1 MSLELL
7 VPIENE
13 ALIGMTLLPKQVLGK
28 SIKLHTE
35 SSGLPELQGLN
46 IAIVGLHEY
55 RNSFFANTQY
65 ELNAF
70 RKEFYGLYPGNWSLN
85 IADLGDLPNGS
96 NVEDTY
102 FAIKEIGYH
111 LKQMNIT
118 PIFIG
123 GSHDMIFPLYQ
134 VFQDFNQLVNM
145 VSVDRSFDFSQ
156 EDELISGRSY
166 MSRIIMDKPNVLFNY
181 TNLGFQNYYCATEE
195 KDLMNKLFFDSVR
208 LGEVLDSV
216 SISEPIFR
224 DADIISMDMKCL
236 SWQASAD
243 PLKGNPN
250 GVDSRTICAL
260 TRYAG
265 ISDRVSFLGIHEL
278 PSTPM
283 MDQLLAQMVWYFIEG
298 YSLRFDE
305 YPIAVN
311 QGFIKYSVQLSDQT
325 MVFYKSEKS
334 QRWWLELTND
344 SHLNNKTKKAALLA
358 CTEKDYESALHDH
371 IPERWYNAVR
381 RMN

>member
-1 MSLELL
+1 M
-7 VPIENE
+7 
-13 ALIGMTLLPKQVLGK
+13 
-28 SIKLHTE
+28 
-35 SSGLPELQGLN
+35 
-46 IAIVGLHEY
+46 
-55 RNSFFANTQY
+55 
-65 ELNAF
+65 
-70 RKEFYGLYPGNWSLN
+70 
-85 IADLGDLPNGS
+85 PNGS

-283 MDQLLAQMVWYFIEG
+283 MDQLLAQMAWYFIEG

-371 IPERWYNAVR
+371 IPERWYNAVK